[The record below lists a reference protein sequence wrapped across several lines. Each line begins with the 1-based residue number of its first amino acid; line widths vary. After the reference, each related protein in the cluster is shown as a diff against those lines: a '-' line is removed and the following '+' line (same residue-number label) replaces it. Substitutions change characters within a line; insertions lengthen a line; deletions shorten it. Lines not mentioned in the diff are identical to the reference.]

1 MALKPQKQAV
11 ETTQPEYQGTPAP
24 LSTIVDI
31 EGMIADELLNSVD
44 WQQVKLTL
52 IEKAKSKFWQ
62 WVAKG
67 GDRPVNI
74 SQFPEL
80 AALPSSDDEGK
91 AA

>member
-1 MALKPQKQAV
+1 MAVKSPKEAV
-11 ETTQPEYQGTPAP
+11 ATLQPKYPNTSAP

-31 EGMIADELLNSVD
+31 EGMIADELLDSVD
-44 WQQVKLTL
+44 WQLVKVAF
-52 IEKAKSKFWQ
+52 IEKAKAKFWQ
-62 WVAKG
+62 WVSKG

-80 AALPSSDDEGK
+80 SALPSSQDGE